1 MPESKAA
8 SEQLH
13 DMAAPTAE
21 EHEQHNQRAEPG
33 HPDIMRFPAADFDVR
48 EYARTAAA
56 SHRDELGL
64 ETYRSNPL
72 STEALRIIRYLQVIE
87 RATMTHLRS
96 VLVTATHKDARITA
110 FLTTWAF
117 EKYWIADA
125 FEQIGLAHQPE
136 GTDVDRAPFITPP
149 EKTVRE
155 SIVANIIGVPMIA
168 VHMTLGTIDTW
179 LSQAAYRRL
188 TVIDNH
194 PQLARTMETFLALKQ
209 RQLEFFEA
217 QARYRLSESKRSR
230 SLTRKR
236 LAKTAW
242 PIGAKAEPKEETAF
256 FFDRLF
262 GSARELVAELDAR
275 IDTLPGQSGLAL
287 IRKAAHQ

>member
-1 MPESKAA
+1 MRMPDHKEA
-8 SEQLH
+8 SARGEADLMH
-13 DMAAPTAE
+13 
-21 EHEQHNQRAEPG
+21 
-33 HPDIMRFPAADFDVR
+33 FPAPGFDVR
-48 EYARTAAA
+48 EYARNAAA

-72 STEALRIIRYLQVIE
+72 GAEALRIIRYLQVIE

-136 GTDVDRAPFITPP
+136 GTDVDRAPFITPS
-149 EKTVRE
+149 ERTIRE

-188 TVIDNH
+188 VALEPNA
-194 PQLARTMETFLALKQ
+194 QLQKTIQTFLALKE

-217 QARYRLSESKRSR
+217 QSRYRLTESKQARAI
-230 SLTRKR
+230 TRRR
-236 LAKTAW
+236 LKKTPW
-242 PIGAKAEPKEETAF
+242 PIGAKAEPREETHF
-256 FFDRLF
+256 FFERLF

-275 IDTLPGQSGLAL
+275 IDTLPGQSGLSL

>member
-1 MPESKAA
+1 MPESKEA
-8 SEQLH
+8 S
-13 DMAAPTAE
+13 ARGKA
-21 EHEQHNQRAEPG
+21 
-33 HPDIMRFPAADFDVR
+33 DIMHFPAPDFDVR
-48 EYARTAAA
+48 EYARDAAA

-64 ETYRSNPL
+64 EAYRANPL

-136 GTDVDRAPFITPP
+136 GTDVDRAPFVTPA
-149 EKTVRE
+149 ERTIRE
-155 SIVANIIGVPMIA
+155 SIVANIIGLPMIA

-179 LSQAAYRRL
+179 LSKAAYSRL
-188 TVIDNH
+188 LAIEPH
-194 PQLARTMETFLALKQ
+194 PQLEKTIATFQELKD

-217 QARYRLSESKRSR
+217 QARYRLTESKQA
-230 SLTRKR
+230 RKLARRR
-236 LAKTAW
+236 LKKTPW
-242 PIGAKAEPKEETAF
+242 PIGAKAEPKDETIF
-256 FFDRLF
+256 FFDKLF
-262 GSARELVAELDAR
+262 GSARDLVAELDAR

>member
-1 MPESKAA
+1 MPEHREA
-8 SEQLH
+8 SV
-13 DMAAPTAE
+13 
-21 EHEQHNQRAEPG
+21 
-33 HPDIMRFPAADFDVR
+33 DIMRFPAPDFDVR
-48 EYARTAAA
+48 EYARDAAG

-64 ETYRSNPL
+64 EEYRTNPL
-72 STEALRIIRYLQVIE
+72 SPEGLRLVRYLQIIE

-136 GTDVDRAPFITPP
+136 GTDVNRAPFITPA
-149 EKTVRE
+149 ERTIRE
-155 SIVANIIGVPMIA
+155 SIVANIIGLPMIA

-179 LSQAAYRRL
+179 LSLAAYARL
-188 TVIDNH
+188 SAIEQH
-194 PQLARTMETFLALKQ
+194 PQLARTMQKFTELKQ
-209 RQLEFFEA
+209 RQLHFFEA
-217 QARYRLSESKRSR
+217 QSRYRLTESKQA
-230 SLTRKR
+230 RKLAR
-236 LAKTAW
+236 RRIAKTPW
-242 PIGAKAEPKEETAF
+242 PIGAKAEPRDETAF

-275 IDTLPGQSGLAL
+275 IDTLPGQSGLSL
-287 IRKAAHQ
+287 IRKAARL

>member
-1 MPESKAA
+1 MPEYKAA
-8 SEQLH
+8 SARDETDLMH
-13 DMAAPTAE
+13 
-21 EHEQHNQRAEPG
+21 
-33 HPDIMRFPAADFDVR
+33 FPAPDFDVR
-48 EYARTAAA
+48 EYARDAAA
-56 SHRDELGL
+56 SHRAELGL
-64 ETYRSNPL
+64 ETYRSRPL
-72 STEALRIIRYLQVIE
+72 STDALRIIRYLQVIE

-136 GTDVDRAPFITPP
+136 GTDVDRAPFVTPP
-149 EKTVRE
+149 ERTIRE

-188 TVIDNH
+188 LDLEPH
-194 PQLARTMETFLALKQ
+194 PQLAATIQSFLGLKE

-217 QARYRLSESKRSR
+217 QSRYRLTESAQARR
-230 SLTRKR
+230 LTRRR
-236 LAKTAW
+236 LAKTPW
-242 PIGAKAEPKEETAF
+242 PIGAKAEPREETRF
-256 FFDRLF
+256 FFDKLF
-262 GSARELVAELDAR
+262 GSARDMVAELDAR
-275 IDTLPGQSGLAL
+275 IDSLPGQSGLAL